1 MSIRKI
7 IVLVSLALVLPLAG
21 AFAAGAGGVAWADQR
36 SVQGLS
42 TSAVSISEVGGFGY
56 GVSAS
61 GQRTGGFGYAI
72 YSPEGSTTLT
82 GGVGG
87 VIFGQEGH
95 AGPLTFALNLWTG
108 LGGLSAGFAGT
119 QSGLAILFGEA
130 NFELGIA
137 VTPWMQLAAYVGM
150 QGLADIN
157 AHSGIGTRLAT
168 YSPVIGM
175 RLAWGSFNAKW

>member
-7 IVLVSLALVLPLAG
+7 MILVVAALALPLAG

-42 TSAVSISEVGGFGY
+42 NGTVSISEVGGFGY
-56 GVSAS
+56 GVNAN

-72 YSPEGSTTLT
+72 YSPEGTSSVA

-108 LGGLSAGFAGT
+108 LGGLSATFAGT
-119 QSGLAILFGEA
+119 ETGLAILFGEA
-130 NFELGIA
+130 NVELGIA
-137 VTPWMQLAAYVGM
+137 VTPWMQLSAYVGM
-150 QGLADIN
+150 QGLADIS
-157 AHSGIGTRLAT
+157 AHTGIGTRLAT
-168 YSPVIGM
+168 YSPVVGM